1 MTDQEPP
8 TEDEQVSRRITVSN
22 RLDQTLR
29 NARAEGR
36 TVLSPFITVGFPD
49 VPTSIDIAEAILRNG
64 GDLLEIGVP
73 FSDPMADGPTVQ
85 KTSFHALQQGVT
97 VETCLD
103 AVRQLRSRGVES
115 PLMLM
120 GYYNPFLKYGLR
132 DLVKDAVEA
141 GVDGL
146 IVPDL
151 PPEESS
157 ELEALCAENGIHQ
170 IHFVALTSTDERIEY
185 ICGHASGFIYCVA
198 VLGVTGARQG
208 IRSDVAELVG
218 RVKRHT
224 DVPVIQG
231 FGVSSKE
238 HVDAI
243 AAYAD
248 GAIVAS
254 AMFDAIEHAPA
265 DRKVQAAVEFVQGLQ
280 GIP

>member
-1 MTDQEPP
+1 M
-8 TEDEQVSRRITVSN
+8 TVSN

-36 TVLSPFITVGFPD
+36 TILSPYVTVGFPD
-49 VPTSIDIAEAILRNG
+49 VPTSIEIAEAVLRNG

-73 FSDPMADGPTVQ
+73 FSDPVADGPTVQ

-97 VETCLD
+97 VETCID
-103 AVRQLRSRGVES
+103 AVRQLRSNGIES

-120 GYYNPFLKYGLR
+120 GYFNPFLKYGLP
-132 DLVKDAVEA
+132 DLVRDAVDA

-157 ELEALCAENGIHQ
+157 ELQALCAANNIHQ
-170 IHFVALTSTDERIEY
+170 IHFVSLTSTDRRIEY

-198 VLGVTGARQG
+198 VLGVTGARQN
-208 IRSDVAELVG
+208 IRTDVADLVG

-231 FGVSSKE
+231 SVYRARSTSTPLRPTPTGPSSP
-238 HVDAI
+238 
-243 AAYAD
+243 
-248 GAIVAS
+248 
-254 AMFDAIEHAPA
+254 APCLTLSKTPQPTGKF
-265 DRKVQAAVEFVQGLQ
+265 RRQSTS
-280 GIP
+280 

>member
-1 MTDQEPP
+1 M
-8 TEDEQVSRRITVSN
+8 TVSN
-22 RLDQTLR
+22 RLDQTLSK
-29 NARAEGR
+29 ARAEGR
-36 TVLSPFITVGFPD
+36 NVLSPYITVGFPD
-49 VPTSIDIAEAILRNG
+49 VPTSVDIAEAILRNG

-85 KTSFHALQQGVT
+85 KTSFHALQHGVS
-97 VETCLD
+97 VGTCLD
-103 AVRQLRSRGVES
+103 AVRQIRSRGIES

-120 GYYNPFLKYGLR
+120 GYFNPFLKYGLR
-132 DLVKDAVEA
+132 DLVRDAADA

-151 PPEESS
+151 PPEEST
-157 ELEALCAENGIHQ
+157 ELESLCAEYNIHQ

-185 ICGHASGFIYCVA
+185 IAGHASGFIYCVA
-198 VLGVTGARQG
+198 VLGVTGARQD

-218 RVKRHT
+218 RVRQHT

-231 FGVSSKE
+231 FGVSTKE
-238 HVDAI
+238 HIDSI
-243 AAYAD
+243 ATYAD

-265 DRKVQAAVEFVQGLQ
+265 DQKILAAVDFVKALKGLR
-280 GIP
+280 

>member
-1 MTDQEPP
+1 M
-8 TEDEQVSRRITVSN
+8 TVSN
-22 RLDQTLR
+22 RLDQTLST
-29 NARAEGR
+29 ARAEGR
-36 TVLSPFITVGFPD
+36 TVLSPYITVGFPD
-49 VPTSIDIAEAILRNG
+49 VPTSVDIAEAILRNG

-85 KTSFHALQQGVT
+85 KTSFHALQHGVS
-97 VETCLD
+97 VQTCLD

-132 DLVKDAVEA
+132 DLVRDAATA
-141 GVDGL
+141 GVQGL

-157 ELEALCAENGIHQ
+157 DLESLCAENNIHQ
-170 IHFVALTSTDERIEY
+170 IHFVALTSTDSRIKY
-185 ICGHASGFIYCVA
+185 ICARASGFIYCVA
-198 VLGVTGARQG
+198 VLGVTGARQRIHAG
-208 IRSDVAELVG
+208 VAELVG

-238 HVDAI
+238 HIDAI
-243 AAYAD
+243 ANYAD

-254 AMFDAIEHAPA
+254 AMFDAIEHAPD
-265 DRKVQAAVEFVQGLQ
+265 DRKVQAAVDFVKALK
-280 GIP
+280 GIS

>member
-8 TEDEQVSRRITVSN
+8 TEDERVSRRMIVSN

-85 KTSFHALQQGVT
+85 KTSFHALQQGVS

-103 AVRQLRSRGVES
+103 AVRELRSRGVEA

-120 GYYNPFLKYGLR
+120 GYCNPFLKYGLR
-132 DLVKDAVEA
+132 DLVRDAVEA

-185 ICGHASGFIYCVA
+185 ICRHAGGFIYCVA

-208 IRSDVAELVG
+208 LRSDVAELVG

-243 AAYAD
+243 ATYAD

>member
-1 MTDQEPP
+1 MSRDRIGARFAGLAAAGRAGFVPYVTAGYP
-8 TEDEQVSRRITVSN
+8 T
-22 RLDQTLR
+22 LDHTR
-29 NARAEGR
+29 
-36 TVLSPFITVGFPD
+36 
-49 VPTSIDIAEAILRNG
+49 
-64 GDLLEIGVP
+64 DLLAGLAELGSDVIELGVP

-85 KTSFHALQQGVT
+85 KTSFHALQHGVT

-103 AVRQLRSRGVES
+103 AVRQLRSRGIES

-120 GYYNPFLKYGLR
+120 GYFNPFLKYGLQ
-132 DLVKDAVEA
+132 DLVRDAADA
-141 GVDGL
+141 GVEGL

-157 ELEALCAENGIHQ
+157 DLEALCAENNIHQ

-185 ICGHASGFIYCVA
+185 ISSHASGFIYCVA
-198 VLGVTGARQG
+198 VLGVTGARQD

-218 RVKRHT
+218 RVRQHS

-238 HVDAI
+238 HIDAI
-243 AAYAD
+243 ATYAD

-265 DRKVQAAVEFVQGLQ
+265 DRKVHAAVDFVKALKGRR
-280 GIP
+280 

>member
-1 MTDQEPP
+1 M
-8 TEDEQVSRRITVSN
+8 TVSN
-22 RLDQTLR
+22 RLDKTLS
-29 NARAEGR
+29 NARAEGKS
-36 TVLSPFITVGFPD
+36 VLSPYITVGFPD
-49 VPTSIDIAEAILRNG
+49 VPTSVDIAEAILRNG

-85 KTSFHALQQGVT
+85 KTSFHALQHGVT

-103 AVRQLRSRGVES
+103 AVRQLRSRGIES

-120 GYYNPFLKYGLR
+120 GYYNPFLKYGLS
-132 DLVKDAVEA
+132 DLVRDAVDA
-141 GVDGL
+141 GVEGL

-157 ELEALCAENGIHQ
+157 ELETLCAEHNIHQ
-170 IHFVALTSTDERIEY
+170 IHFVALTSTDSRIKY
-185 ICGHASGFIYCVA
+185 ICARASGFIYCVA
-198 VLGVTGARQG
+198 VLGVTGARQS
-208 IRSDVAELVG
+208 IRAGVAELVG

-243 AAYAD
+243 ATYAD

-265 DRKVQAAVEFVQGLQ
+265 DQKVQAAVDFVKGLR

>member
-1 MTDQEPP
+1 MT
-8 TEDEQVSRRITVSN
+8 ISN
-22 RLDQTLR
+22 RLDQELSS
-29 NARAEGR
+29 ARAEGR
-36 TVLSPFITVGFPD
+36 NVLSPYITVGFPD
-49 VPTSIDIAEAILRNG
+49 VPTSIDIAEAILSNG

-103 AVRQLRSRGVES
+103 AVSQLRSRGIES

-120 GYYNPFLKYGLR
+120 GYYNPFLKYGLS
-132 DLVKDAVEA
+132 DLVRDAVDA

-146 IVPDL
+146 IIPDL

-157 ELEALCAENGIHQ
+157 DLEALCAANNIHQ
-170 IHFVALTSTDERIEY
+170 IHFVALTSTDSRIKY
-185 ICGHASGFIYCVA
+185 ISSRASGFIYCVA
-198 VLGVTGARQG
+198 VLGVTGARQN
-208 IRSDVAELVG
+208 IRTDVAELVG

-238 HVDAI
+238 HIDAI
-243 AAYAD
+243 ATYAD

-265 DRKVQAAVEFVQGLQ
+265 DQKVQAAVDFVKGLK
-280 GIP
+280 GIR

>member
-1 MTDQEPP
+1 M
-8 TEDEQVSRRITVSN
+8 TVSN

-36 TVLSPFITVGFPD
+36 TVLSPYVTVGFPD
-49 VPTSIDIAEAILRNG
+49 VPTSIEIAEALLRNG

-73 FSDPMADGPTVQ
+73 FSDPVADGPTVQ

-103 AVRQLRSRGVES
+103 AVRQLRSNGIES

-132 DLVKDAVEA
+132 DLVRDAVDA

-157 ELEALCAENGIHQ
+157 ELGALCAQNNIHQ
-170 IHFVALTSTDERIEY
+170 IHFVALTSTDRRIEY
-185 ICGHASGFIYCVA
+185 ICSHASGFIYCVA
-198 VLGVTGARQG
+198 VLGVTGARQS

-238 HVDAI
+238 HIDAI
-243 AAYAD
+243 ATYAD

-254 AMFDAIEHAPA
+254 AMFDAIENAPA
-265 DRKVQAAVEFVQGLQ
+265 DGKVQAAVDFVKRLK
-280 GIP
+280 GIS